1 MTDANALIAELTE
14 ESNHPWTTRTLMVS
28 NTGQAALVV
37 DEINIEDAWV
47 SIPDLRVPFVI
58 PPPSEADAGACIPG
72 RRCAGFK
79 RITRGFTT
87 RNPFMRSLL
96 LAGWLT
102 RECVLCC
109 AGWHRWR

>member
-58 PPPSEADAGACIPG
+58 PPPSEGGADAGACIPG
-72 RRCAGFK
+72 RRVRASNASRGGLQQGIRSCA
-79 RITRGFTT
+79 RCCW
-87 RNPFMRSLL
+87 
-96 LAGWLT
+96 LAG
-102 RECVLCC
+102 
-109 AGWHRWR
+109 

>member
-1 MTDANALIAELTE
+1 VTDANALIAELTE

-79 RITRGFTT
+79 RNTRGFTT
-87 RNPFMRSLL
+87 RNRSCARCCW
-96 LAGWLT
+96 LADSCV
-102 RECVLCC
+102 CVLCC
-109 AGWHRWR
+109 SGWHRWR